1 MLRKE
6 FPDDYGFSVSH
17 TTRGPRPGEK
27 DGVDYYFVD
36 KALMEKEIGEGK
48 FLESAHVHGNYY
60 GTSFAAVDRVSA
72 ANKICILDIDI
83 QGVRSCKAA
92 GFDADKYV
100 FVAPPSMGDLEK
112 RLRGRGTET
121 EDKIQKRL
129 SGAVGEM
136 EAAKGIAWDA
146 YIVNDDVQKAYEKLR
161 EVTAPGR
168 AQRAMAVA
176 AGRKA

>member
-17 TTRGPRPGEK
+17 TTRGPRAGEQ
-27 DGVDYYFVD
+27 DGVDYNFVD
-36 KALMEKEIGEGK
+36 KSLMEKEIAEGK
-48 FLESAHVHGNYY
+48 FLESANVHGNYY
-60 GTSFAAVDRVSA
+60 GTSFEAVNRVSA
-72 ANKICILDIDI
+72 RNKICILDIDI
-83 QGVRSCKAA
+83 QGVRSCKKA
-92 GFDADKYV
+92 GFDADKYL
-100 FVAPPSMGDLEK
+100 FIAPPSMADLEK

-136 EAAKGIAWDA
+136 EQSKDMQWDA
-146 YIVNDDVQKAYEKLR
+146 YIINDDVQKAYEKLR

-168 AQRAMAVA
+168 AQRALAVSNL
-176 AGRKA
+176 G